1 MYADLI
7 RGTKE
12 NQSQSERTISY
23 AYQTRRITTRET
35 PCGEGSETWDLLQRI
50 YEPLWLTALSEI
62 VKQITSISVE
72 PGGVQVADA

>member
-1 MYADLI
+1 MPPK
-7 RGTKE
+7 TP
-12 NQSQSERTISY
+12 
-23 AYQTRRITTRET
+23 RITTRET
-35 PCGEGSETWDLLQRI
+35 PCGEGSETWDLLRRI